1 MLLTIIATV
10 VAESSSSTAMSDPA
24 NTAENPKQPVETNN
38 NNDGGGG
45 GGGYNEGGG
54 ETDMQMDG
62 SSSNNN
68 DQSKM
73 TYSYQPRTINNNNI
87 PELEEEFKRM
97 RNHMHIHKKSLEDMD
112 DDFITSFQTTKR
124 SIANAK
130 AEFSKK
136 VAGLKEYGLTD
147 EAFTTVTQ
155 VFNSNVTEPDK
166 VQSQQRLINF
176 AYANMNQ
183 MSATEKKLEELR
195 GEKRKADDEIALL
208 KKNAAAFEA
217 NKKSKPNSNY
227 NAYQTYETD
236 VSPKPTYNNNN
247 NNNNNNKN
255 KPSQS
260 NASSNGNGGIYDL
273 MATNTKTTYEFPNA
287 TFNEKW
293 TQKEVLQVTQD
304 VNSVYLSSSAQNLF
318 DLAKISH
325 NNLKRH
331 V

>member
-247 NNNNNNKN
+247 NNNNN
-255 KPSQS
+255 KPAQS